1 MTTNFVVN
9 VIHYGYD
16 AARRRKSTKCGC
28 WAARPAKKSVD
39 MLRCLLDAVRRNV
52 WTSRLTLNCGNHA
65 MRMSIETLNAAFYRQ
80 RALECL
86 RLADAAQAAKPLF
99 TRLYFL
105 AKAYEEKAKAA
116 DTTR

>member
-1 MTTNFVVN
+1 
-9 VIHYGYD
+9 
-16 AARRRKSTKCGC
+16 
-28 WAARPAKKSVD
+28 
-39 MLRCLLDAVRRNV
+39 
-52 WTSRLTLNCGNHA
+52 